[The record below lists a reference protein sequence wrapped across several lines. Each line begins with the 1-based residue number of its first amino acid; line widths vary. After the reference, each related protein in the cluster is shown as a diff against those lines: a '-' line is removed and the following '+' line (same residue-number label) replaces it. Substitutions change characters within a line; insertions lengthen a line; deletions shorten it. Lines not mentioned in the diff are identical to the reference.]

1 MRRTRE
7 RDRGIPAPRAQWN
20 EVVPGLW
27 MGGHEWID
35 EHGELRDAVVTDQ
48 FDVVF
53 SLFTRRGH
61 GPGPARRHVVHE
73 IPDGPLLPPQ
83 IDRVAELAVLAAEDV
98 RAGRKVLVRCRVG
111 LNRSGLLTAQT
122 LIEQGHDV
130 RTAIGLVR
138 QARSDSALN
147 NATFVDYLTTGLSVA
162 SLLSGLE
169 API

>member
-1 MRRTRE
+1 
-7 RDRGIPAPRAQWN
+7 
-20 EVVPGLW
+20 
-27 MGGHEWID
+27 
-35 EHGELRDAVVTDQ
+35 
-48 FDVVF
+48 
-53 SLFTRRGH
+53 
-61 GPGPARRHVVHE
+61 VVHE

-122 LIEQGHDV
+122 LITQGHDV

-147 NATFVDYLTTGLSVA
+147 NATFVGYLTTGLSVA
-162 SLLSGLE
+162 SLLSDLE